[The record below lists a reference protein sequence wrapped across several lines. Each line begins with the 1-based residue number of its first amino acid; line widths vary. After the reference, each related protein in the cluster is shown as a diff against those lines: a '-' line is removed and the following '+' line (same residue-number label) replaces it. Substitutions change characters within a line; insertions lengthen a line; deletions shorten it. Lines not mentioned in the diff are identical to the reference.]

1 MYIWKNYPMKI
12 IDGKKVSIEVLD
24 EIKSSVD
31 NRVKNSL
38 KIPHLAAILV
48 GDDGPSQTYVNSK
61 IRACER
67 VGFESSLFQF
77 DKSISENELIS
88 EIEKINV
95 NDDIDGFIVQLPLPK
110 GINQENILDKVLPKK
125 DVDGFNP
132 INYGK
137 MALGVETFLPATP
150 AGIIELIKRYS
161 IDLKGKKCL
170 VIGRSQIVGRPISI
184 LLSQNKIFGNAT
196 VTVAHSRS
204 NNLKEICLDSDIII
218 SAIGIPE
225 FIKEDMIKTG
235 SIIIDVGICRVED
248 DNSLKGYRIVGDVD
262 FESVYDKVSLIT
274 PVPGG
279 VGPMTIAMLLKNTL
293 RASTLND

>member
-1 MYIWKNYPMKI
+1 MKI
-12 IDGKKVSIEVLD
+12 IDGKKVSNEVLD
-24 EIKSSVD
+24 EIKLAVQ
-31 NRVKNSL
+31 NRKKLNL
-38 KIPHLAAILV
+38 KIPHLAAVLV

-77 DKSISENELIS
+77 DKSITENELIF

-110 GINQENILDKVLPKK
+110 GINQENILNKVLPKK

-137 MALGVETFLPATP
+137 MALGIETFLPATP

-204 NNLKEICLDSDIII
+204 NDLKEICLDSDIII

-262 FESVYDKVSLIT
+262 FDSVYDKVSLIT

-279 VGPMTIAMLLKNTL
+279 VGPMTISMLLKNTL
-293 RASTLND
+293 RASSLND

>member
-1 MYIWKNYPMKI
+1 MKI
-12 IDGKKVSIEVLD
+12 IDGKKVSNEVLD
-24 EIKSSVD
+24 EIKLAVQ
-31 NRVKNSL
+31 NRKKLNL
-38 KIPHLAAILV
+38 KIPHLAAVLV

-77 DKSISENELIS
+77 DKSITENELIS

-110 GINQENILDKVLPKK
+110 GINQENILNKVLPKK

-137 MALGVETFLPATP
+137 MALGIETFLPATP

-204 NNLKEICLDSDIII
+204 NNLKEICLDSDMII

-225 FIKEDMIKTG
+225 FIKEDMIRPG
-235 SIIIDVGICRVED
+235 SIIIDVGICRVKD

-279 VGPMTIAMLLKNTL
+279 VGPMTISMLLKNTL
-293 RASTLND
+293 RASSLND

>member
-1 MYIWKNYPMKI
+1 MKI
-12 IDGKKVSIEVLD
+12 IDGKKVSNEVLD
-24 EIKSSVD
+24 EIKLAVQ
-31 NRVKNSL
+31 NRKKLNL
-38 KIPHLAAILV
+38 KIPHLAAVLV

-77 DKSISENELIS
+77 DKSITENELIS

-110 GINQENILDKVLPKK
+110 GINQENILNKVLPKK

-137 MALGVETFLPATP
+137 MALGIETFLPATP

-204 NNLKEICLDSDIII
+204 NNLKEICLDSDMII

-225 FIKEDMIKTG
+225 FIKEDMIRPG
-235 SIIIDVGICRVED
+235 SIIIDVGICRVKD
-248 DNSLKGYRIVGDVD
+248 DKSLKGYRIVGDVD

-279 VGPMTIAMLLKNTL
+279 VGPMTISMLLKNTL
-293 RASTLND
+293 RASSLND

>member
-1 MYIWKNYPMKI
+1 MKI
-12 IDGKKVSIEVLD
+12 IDGKKVSNEVLD
-24 EIKSSVD
+24 EIKLAVQ
-31 NRVKNSL
+31 NRKNLKL
-38 KIPHLAAILV
+38 KIPHLAAVLV

-77 DKSISENELIS
+77 DKSITENELIS

-95 NDDIDGFIVQLPLPK
+95 NDGIDGFIVQLPLPK
-110 GINQENILDKVLPKK
+110 GINQENILNKVLPKK

-137 MALGVETFLPATP
+137 MALGIETFLPATP

-204 NNLKEICLDSDIII
+204 NNLKEICLDSDMII

-225 FIKEDMIKTG
+225 FIKEDMIKPG
-235 SIIIDVGICRVED
+235 SIIIDVGICRVKD
-248 DNSLKGYRIVGDVD
+248 DNSVKGYRIVGDVD

-279 VGPMTIAMLLKNTL
+279 VGPMTISMLLKNTL
-293 RASTLND
+293 RASSLND

>member
-1 MYIWKNYPMKI
+1 MKI
-12 IDGKKVSIEVLD
+12 IDGKKVSNEVLD
-24 EIKSSVD
+24 EIKLAVQ
-31 NRVKNSL
+31 NRIKLNL
-38 KIPHLAAILV
+38 KIPHLAAVLV

-77 DKSISENELIS
+77 DKSITENELIS

-95 NDDIDGFIVQLPLPK
+95 NDDIDGFIVQLPIPK
-110 GINQENILDKVLPKK
+110 GINQENILNKVLPKK

-137 MALGVETFLPATP
+137 MALGIETFLPATP

-225 FIKEDMIKTG
+225 FIKEDMIKPG

-262 FESVYDKVSLIT
+262 FESVYDKVNLIT

-293 RASTLND
+293 RASSLND

>member
-1 MYIWKNYPMKI
+1 MKI
-12 IDGKKVSIEVLD
+12 IDGKKVSNEVLD
-24 EIKSSVD
+24 EIKLAVE
-31 NRVKNSL
+31 NRKNLKL
-38 KIPHLAAILV
+38 KIPHLAAVLV

-77 DKSISENELIS
+77 DKSITENELIS

-95 NDDIDGFIVQLPLPK
+95 NDGIDGFIVQLPLPK
-110 GINQENILDKVLPKK
+110 GINQENILNKVLPKK

-137 MALGVETFLPATP
+137 MALGIETFLPATP

-204 NNLKEICLDSDIII
+204 NNLKEICLDSDMII

-225 FIKEDMIKTG
+225 FIKEDMIKPG
-235 SIIIDVGICRVED
+235 SIIIDVGISRVKD

-279 VGPMTIAMLLKNTL
+279 VGPMTISMLLKNTL
-293 RASTLND
+293 RASSLND

>member
-1 MYIWKNYPMKI
+1 MKI
-12 IDGKKVSIEVLD
+12 IDGKKVSNEVLD
-24 EIKSSVD
+24 EIKLAVQ
-31 NRVKNSL
+31 NRKKLNL
-38 KIPHLAAILV
+38 KIPHLAAVLV

-77 DKSISENELIS
+77 DKSITENELIS

-110 GINQENILDKVLPKK
+110 GINQENILNKVLPKK

-137 MALGVETFLPATP
+137 MALGIETFLPATP

-204 NNLKEICLDSDIII
+204 NDLKEICLDSDIII

-262 FESVYDKVSLIT
+262 FDSVYDKVSLIT

-279 VGPMTIAMLLKNTL
+279 VGPMTISMLLKNTL
-293 RASTLND
+293 RASSLND

>member
-1 MYIWKNYPMKI
+1 MKI
-12 IDGKKVSIEVLD
+12 IDGKKVSNEVLD
-24 EIKSSVD
+24 EIKLVVQ
-31 NRVKNSL
+31 NRIKLNQKV
-38 KIPHLAAILV
+38 PHLAAVLV
-48 GDDGPSQTYVNSK
+48 GNDGPSQTYVNSK

-67 VGFESSLFQF
+67 VGFKSSLFQF
-77 DKSISENELIS
+77 DKSISESELIS
-88 EIEKINV
+88 EIEKINI

-137 MALGVETFLPATP
+137 MALGIETFLPATP

-204 NNLKEICLDSDIII
+204 NNLKEICLDSDMII

-225 FIKEDMIKTG
+225 FIKKDMIKPG
-235 SIIIDVGICRVED
+235 SIIIDVGICRVKD

-279 VGPMTIAMLLKNTL
+279 VGPMTISMLLKNTL
-293 RASTLND
+293 RASSLND

>member
-1 MYIWKNYPMKI
+1 MKI
-12 IDGKKVSIEVLD
+12 IDGKKVSNEVLD
-24 EIKSSVD
+24 EIKLAVQ
-31 NRVKNSL
+31 NRKKLNL
-38 KIPHLAAILV
+38 KIPHLAAVLV

-77 DKSISENELIS
+77 DKSITEYELIS

-110 GINQENILDKVLPKK
+110 GINQENILNKVLPKK

-137 MALGVETFLPATP
+137 MALGIETFLPATP

-204 NNLKEICLDSDIII
+204 NNLKEICLDSDMII

-225 FIKEDMIKTG
+225 FIKEDMIRPG
-235 SIIIDVGICRVED
+235 SIIIDVGICRVKD
-248 DNSLKGYRIVGDVD
+248 DKSLKGYRIVGDVD

-279 VGPMTIAMLLKNTL
+279 VGPMTISMLLKNTL
-293 RASTLND
+293 RASSLND

>member
-1 MYIWKNYPMKI
+1 MKI
-12 IDGKKVSIEVLD
+12 IDGKKVSNEVLD
-24 EIKSSVD
+24 EIKLAVH
-31 NRVKNSL
+31 NRKKLNL
-38 KIPHLAAILV
+38 KIPHLAAVLV

-77 DKSISENELIS
+77 DKSITEYELIS

-110 GINQENILDKVLPKK
+110 GINQENILNKVLPKK

-137 MALGVETFLPATP
+137 MALGIETFLPATP

-204 NNLKEICLDSDIII
+204 NNLKEICLDSDMII

-225 FIKEDMIKTG
+225 FIKEDMIQPG
-235 SIIIDVGICRVED
+235 SIIIDVGICRVKD

-262 FESVYDKVSLIT
+262 FDSVYDKVSLIT

-279 VGPMTIAMLLKNTL
+279 VGPMTISMLLKNTL
-293 RASTLND
+293 RASSLND

>member
-1 MYIWKNYPMKI
+1 MKI
-12 IDGKKVSIEVLD
+12 IDGKKVSNEVLD
-24 EIKSSVD
+24 EIKLVVQ
-31 NRVKNSL
+31 NRIKLNQKV
-38 KIPHLAAILV
+38 PHLAAVLV
-48 GDDGPSQTYVNSK
+48 GNDGPSQTYVNSK

-67 VGFESSLFQF
+67 VGFKSSLFQF

-88 EIEKINV
+88 EIEKINI

-137 MALGVETFLPATP
+137 MALGIETFLPATP

-235 SIIIDVGICRVED
+235 STIIDVGICRVKD
-248 DNSLKGYRIVGDVD
+248 NNSLKGYRIVGDVD

>member
-1 MYIWKNYPMKI
+1 MKI
-12 IDGKKVSIEVLD
+12 IDGKKVSNEVLD
-24 EIKSSVD
+24 EIKLAVQ
-31 NRVKNSL
+31 NRKKLNL
-38 KIPHLAAILV
+38 KIPHMAAVLV
-48 GDDGPSQTYVNSK
+48 GDDGPSQTYVTSK
-61 IRACER
+61 IRACEI

-77 DKSISENELIS
+77 DKSITENELIS

-95 NDDIDGFIVQLPLPK
+95 NDGIDGFIVQLPLPK
-110 GINQENILDKVLPKK
+110 GINQENILNKVLPKK

-137 MALGVETFLPATP
+137 MALGIETFLPATP

-204 NNLKEICLDSDIII
+204 SNLKEICLDSDMII

-225 FIKEDMIKTG
+225 FIKEDMIKPG
-235 SIIIDVGICRVED
+235 SIIIDVGICRVKD

-279 VGPMTIAMLLKNTL
+279 VGPMTISMLLKNTL

>member
-1 MYIWKNYPMKI
+1 MSSDARYEDGGDRPLKLKA
-12 IDGKKVSIEVLD
+12 IDSNDLKVIASLIQDSIVPKPEISWRSKEHRFALLINRFRWEDNLNLTDSERVQSLLIFDDVMKVS
-24 EIKSSVD
+24 S
-31 NRVKNSL
+31 
-38 KIPHLAAILV
+38 
-48 GDDGPSQTYVNSK
+48 
-61 IRACER
+61 
-67 VGFESSLFQF
+67 
-77 DKSISENELIS
+77 
-88 EIEKINV
+88 
-95 NDDIDGFIVQLPLPK
+95 K

-137 MALGVETFLPATP
+137 MALGIETFLPATP

-204 NNLKEICLDSDIII
+204 NNLKEICLDSDVII

-235 SIIIDVGICRVED
+235 SIIIDVGICRVEG

>member
-1 MYIWKNYPMKI
+1 MKI
-12 IDGKKVSIEVLD
+12 IDGKKVSNEVLD
-24 EIKSSVD
+24 EIKLAVQ
-31 NRVKNSL
+31 NRIKLNL
-38 KIPHLAAILV
+38 KIPHLAAVLV

-77 DKSISENELIS
+77 DKSITENELIS

-95 NDDIDGFIVQLPLPK
+95 NDGIDGFIVQLPLPK
-110 GINQENILDKVLPKK
+110 GINQENILNKVLPKK

-137 MALGVETFLPATP
+137 MALGIETFLPATP

-218 SAIGIPE
+218 SAIGVPE
-225 FIKEDMIKTG
+225 FIKEDMIKPG

-262 FESVYDKVSLIT
+262 FESVYDKVNLIT

-279 VGPMTIAMLLKNTL
+279 VGPMTISMLLKNTL
-293 RASTLND
+293 RASSLND

>member
-1 MYIWKNYPMKI
+1 MKI
-12 IDGKKVSIEVLD
+12 IDGKKVSNEVLD
-24 EIKSSVD
+24 EIKLAVH
-31 NRVKNSL
+31 NRKKLSL
-38 KIPHLAAILV
+38 KVPHLAAVLV
-48 GDDGPSQTYVNSK
+48 GNDGPSQTYVNSK

-137 MALGVETFLPATP
+137 MALGIETFLPATP

>member
-1 MYIWKNYPMKI
+1 MKI
-12 IDGKKVSIEVLD
+12 IDGKKVSNEVLD
-24 EIKSSVD
+24 EIKLAVH
-31 NRVKNSL
+31 NRKKLSL
-38 KIPHLAAILV
+38 KVPHLAAVLV
-48 GDDGPSQTYVNSK
+48 GNDGPSQTYVNSK

-137 MALGVETFLPATP
+137 MALGIETFLPATP

-196 VTVAHSRS
+196 VTLAHSRS
-204 NNLKEICLDSDIII
+204 NNLKEICLDSDVII

>member
-1 MYIWKNYPMKI
+1 MKI
-12 IDGKKVSIEVLD
+12 IDGKKVSNEVLD
-24 EIKSSVD
+24 EIKLDVE
-31 NRVKNSL
+31 NRIKLNL
-38 KIPHLAAILV
+38 KVPHLAAVIV
-48 GDDGPSQTYVNSK
+48 GNDGPSQTYVNSK

-110 GINQENILDKVLPKK
+110 GIIQENILDKVLPKK

-137 MALGVETFLPATP
+137 MALGIETFLPATP

-248 DNSLKGYRIVGDVD
+248 NNSLKGYRIVGDVD

-293 RASTLND
+293 RASSLND

>member
-1 MYIWKNYPMKI
+1 MKI
-12 IDGKKVSIEVLD
+12 IDGKKVSNEVLD
-24 EIKSSVD
+24 EIKLAVQ
-31 NRVKNSL
+31 NRKKLKL
-38 KIPHLAAILV
+38 KIPHLAAVLV

-61 IRACER
+61 IRACDR

-77 DKSISENELIS
+77 DKSITENELIF

-110 GINQENILDKVLPKK
+110 GINQENILNKVLPKK

-137 MALGVETFLPATP
+137 MALGIETFLPATP

-204 NNLKEICLDSDIII
+204 NNLKEICLDSDMII

-225 FIKEDMIKTG
+225 FIKEDMIRPG
-235 SIIIDVGICRVED
+235 SIIIDVGICRVKD

-279 VGPMTIAMLLKNTL
+279 VGPMTISMLLKNTL
-293 RASTLND
+293 RASSLND